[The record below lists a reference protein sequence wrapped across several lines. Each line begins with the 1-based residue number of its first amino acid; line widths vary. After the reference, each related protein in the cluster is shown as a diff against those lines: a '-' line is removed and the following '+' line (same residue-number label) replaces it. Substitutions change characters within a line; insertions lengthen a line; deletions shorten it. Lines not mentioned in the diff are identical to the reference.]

1 MIIKKERSL
10 SAKSIIEVMGPAI
23 SPREETRL
31 IARVLMNNKQLRYY
45 KNFFQLKK
53 LILLWASS
61 NAKIFDEVCFIK
73 QRLMT
78 LNYHCVNV

>member
-1 MIIKKERSL
+1 MLTICHLKKEL
-10 SAKSIIEVMGPAI
+10 LFFEKWLLEYVELG
-23 SPREETRL
+23 
-31 IARVLMNNKQLRYY
+31 KQLHY

-53 LILLWASS
+53 FILLWASS
-61 NAKIFDEVCFIK
+61 IVKIFDEACFIK